1 MSGFLLI
8 IYSKITGSYTLYLIL
23 FFRYVMQ
30 HGELYS
36 FLKKQ
41 TTFKFN
47 LIIMHNTRQVPSSPL
62 DSRLLEEKKSEQAK

>member
-1 MSGFLLI
+1 
-8 IYSKITGSYTLYLIL
+8 
-23 FFRYVMQ
+23 MQ

-62 DSRLLEEKKSEQAK
+62 DSRLLEEKKSEQTK